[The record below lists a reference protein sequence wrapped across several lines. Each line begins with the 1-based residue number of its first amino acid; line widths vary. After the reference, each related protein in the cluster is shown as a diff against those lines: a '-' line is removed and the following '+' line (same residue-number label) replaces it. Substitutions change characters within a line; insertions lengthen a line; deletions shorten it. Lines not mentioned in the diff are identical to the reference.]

1 MTVDID
7 VAAGVDGVPS
17 RAQFR
22 RWLCLATDEFGVVD
36 GEAAI
41 RIVDGPEGAALN
53 RRWRGRQGATNV
65 LSFPAGNMPDM
76 PGMPR
81 HLGDLVLCA
90 PVLRREAQA
99 QGKPELHHWAHLV
112 VHGTLHLLGLDHEE
126 TGAAQRME
134 TLERELLARMNIP
147 DPYVERDAGVEHTT
161 ELEDG

>member
-1 MTVDID
+1 VTVDID

-17 RAQFR
+17 HAQFQ
-22 RWLCLATDEFGVVD
+22 RWLCLATDEFGVSD
-36 GEAAI
+36 GEAAL
-41 RIVDGPEGAALN
+41 RIVDELEGAALN
-53 RRWRGRQGATNV
+53 IRWRGRQGATNV

-76 PGMPR
+76 PGVPR

-126 TGAAQRME
+126 TGEAQRME
-134 TLERELLARMNIP
+134 ALERALLAKLGIA
-147 DPYVERDAGVEHTT
+147 DPYAEPETGEEQDN
-161 ELEDG
+161 

>member
-22 RWLCLATDEFGVVD
+22 RWLCLATDEFGVSD
-36 GEAAI
+36 GEAAL
-41 RIVDGPEGAALN
+41 RIVDEPEGAALN
-53 RRWRGRQGATNV
+53 TRWRGRQGATNV

-76 PGMPR
+76 PGVPR

-126 TGAAQRME
+126 SGEAQRME
-134 TLERELLARMNIP
+134 ALERALLARLGIA
-147 DPYVERDAGVEHTT
+147 DPYAERKTGDEQ
-161 ELEDG
+161 DN

>member
-1 MTVDID
+1 MDID

-22 RWLCLATDEFGVVD
+22 RWLCLATDEFGVVE
-36 GEAAI
+36 GEAAL
-41 RIVDGPEGAALN
+41 RIVEEVEGAALN
-53 RRWRGRQGATNV
+53 ARWRGRQGATNV

-76 PGMPR
+76 PGVAR

-126 TGAAQRME
+126 AGEAQRME
-134 TLERELLARMNIP
+134 ALERELLARLDIA
-147 DPYVERDAGVEHTT
+147 DPYAERDAGGGHEH
-161 ELEDG
+161 